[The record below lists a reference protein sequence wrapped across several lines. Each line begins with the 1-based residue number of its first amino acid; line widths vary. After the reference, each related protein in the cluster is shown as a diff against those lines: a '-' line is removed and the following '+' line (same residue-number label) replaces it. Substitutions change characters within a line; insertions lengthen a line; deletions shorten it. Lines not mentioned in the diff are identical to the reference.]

1 MSGLDLNTVVKQGT
15 NSVAA
20 DLGGELALLSTEKG
34 HYYSLDPV
42 GSQIWNL
49 IAEPRSVADVC
60 DRLVARYAVSRADC
74 ERDVLAFLED
84 LTRERLAEICGPVQ
98 S

>member
-1 MSGLDLNTVVKQGT
+1 MGDIDLSTTVKQGV
-15 NSVAA
+15 NSVTA
-20 DLGGELALLSTEKG
+20 DLGGELALLSIEKG

-42 GSQIWNL
+42 GSQIWTL
-49 IAEPRSVADVC
+49 IAEPRTIKDVC
-60 DRLVARYAVSRADC
+60 DRLVARYAVSREDC

-84 LTRERLAEICGPVQ
+84 LTRERLAEICGREK